1 MFYYEPLESVDE
13 IFFGIVKIVDYK
25 TAAVEQAVAKTSA
38 KTRGSDSITP
48 GYCSV

>member
-1 MFYYEPLESVDE
+1 VFYYEPLESVDE

-38 KTRGSDSITP
+38 KT
-48 GYCSV
+48 